1 MPPGISSFSSPSPS
15 PEGIEEI
22 VSASLRATR
31 GDIRERSTRNYGH
44 ERSRSLHNRRVS
56 LGRRFSPIS
65 DLLARSSAFAARKT
79 YVIVENFRRKEF
91 SSRSMRRRRRTFLS
105 FRGKFLA
112 AFGIYDRRGIGKRA
126 GISEKNRWSDTN

>member
-65 DLLARSSAFAARKT
+65 DLLARSSAFAARK
-79 YVIVENFRRKEF
+79 IVRNRREFSKEGIFVSFDASKKENFPFVSWKV
-91 SSRSMRRRRRTFLS
+91 S
-105 FRGKFLA
+105 GCVWY
-112 AFGIYDRRGIGKRA
+112 I
-126 GISEKNRWSDTN
+126 